1 MTDREI
7 LKAVYRVLPWD
18 KLYEELP
25 DVKRDEVDGLFARLT
40 QMLPED
46 EPAKQTA
53 EETTPAMPEELEG
66 STLLIHTDGA
76 CSGNPGPA
84 AIGVVVKLPD
94 GTDLLSWG
102 ESIGKT
108 TNNVAEYR
116 AMIAGLE
123 KALDLGASG
132 VQLRADSQ
140 LVVRQVNGRYKVKNK
155 RMKPLHAQV
164 MDLLGRF
171 DEWEAVYVPREQN
184 AEADALASAAVK
196 KAKKRKK

>member
-7 LKAVYRVLPWD
+7 LKAIYRVLPWD

-25 DVKRDEVDGLFARLT
+25 EVQRDDVDALFARLT
-40 QMLPED
+40 RMLPDQED
-46 EPAKQTA
+46 SPAEPA
-53 EETTPAMPEELEG
+53 PATPEELEG
-66 STLLIHTDGA
+66 ATLLIHTDGA

-84 AIGVVVKLPD
+84 GIGVVVRLED
-94 GTDLLSWG
+94 GTELLSWG

-123 KALDLGASG
+123 KALELGAG
-132 VQLRADSQ
+132 AVQLRADSQ
-140 LVVRQVNGRYKVKNK
+140 LVVRQVNGRYKVKNA
-155 RMKPLHAQV
+155 RMKKLHTRV
-164 MDLLGRF
+164 MDLLGQI
-171 DEWEAVYVPREQN
+171 DEWKAVYVPREQN

-196 KAKKRKK
+196 KAKKRKAK